1 MSYGMLV
8 AIVLIWTAGIF
19 AVMNPVYLPAKFRR
33 RSTAV
38 TASGKFKPGHLAMF
52 AILLISTV
60 ALLPFWPWA
69 RPGYSLVAVTA
80 TLTLLTGMA
89 LFGDR
94 P

>member
-19 AVMNPVYLPAKFRR
+19 AVMNPVYLPTKSRR

-52 AILLISTV
+52 AILLISTI

-69 RPGYSLVAVTA
+69 RPGYSLVAVTG